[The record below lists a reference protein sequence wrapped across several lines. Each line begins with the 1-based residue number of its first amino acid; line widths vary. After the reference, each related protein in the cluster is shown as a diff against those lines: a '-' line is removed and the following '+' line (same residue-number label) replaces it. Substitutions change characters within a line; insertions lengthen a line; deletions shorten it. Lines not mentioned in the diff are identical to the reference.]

1 MFMAIKKNLSLILLS
16 AILLTQAPSTLAQ
29 DAGSKQDGSI
39 VDDSVRDISV
49 VLGAGAVGAIL
60 GLSTLSFVE
69 TPSDHLKNISIGGA
83 VGIII
88 GVGVVIF
95 SQATRNSVG
104 AGLTHEEIPMNPDK
118 FANLTRVEFS
128 SDKIAKNYLKVPNVG
143 FNFSF

>member
-1 MFMAIKKNLSLILLS
+1 MFMALKKNLSLILLA

-29 DAGSKQDGSI
+29 EAGTKQDSI

-104 AGLTHEEIPMNPDK
+104 AGLGFEEIPMNPDK

-128 SDKIAKNYLKVPNVG
+128 NDKIAKNYLKVPNVG